1 MNSRAIF
8 RSIASYNINIIIKIL
23 ILSDFLIFAAY
34 QLFTPIFAIFISEK
48 ISADLEVI
56 GIATGIYLFSKALF
70 EMPVGIM
77 IDKSKSEKD
86 DLLAAIF
93 GTVLVGI
100 VYFSYNFVNS
110 VSQLY
115 VAQGF
120 LGLGAAIAY
129 PGWYTIFTRHI
140 DKGKEGFEWSLY
152 DVLLGVGMAAS
163 AALGGFIADKYS
175 FGVLFVL
182 VAIVTFVGAFL
193 LFLIKDRIYKK

>member
-1 MNSRAIF
+1 MNSRSIF
-8 RSIASYNINIIIKIL
+8 RSIASYKINIIIKIL

-56 GIATGIYLFSKALF
+56 GIATGIFLFSKALF

-77 IDKSKSEKD
+77 IDKSKSEND
-86 DLLAAIF
+86 DLLAAIV

-100 VYFSYNFVNS
+100 VYFSYNFIS
-110 VSQLY
+110 SISQLY
-115 VAQGF
+115 VLQGF
-120 LGLGAAIAY
+120 LGLGGAIAY

-152 DVLLGVGMAAS
+152 DVLLGIGMAAS

-175 FGVLFVL
+175 FQVLFIL
-182 VAIVTFVGAFL
+182 VAMVTFSGALL
-193 LFLIKDRIYKK
+193 LFLIKDRIYKR